1 MKTFCKVSGV
11 LLLVPALLACSNDDE
26 LAINQGVANKE
37 ALTSNQAQAAI
48 KPVSDYQ
55 MPTYIGAD
63 KKGQEA
69 LLAQLEGQ
77 KTLSELEQKQQLLL
91 RLTLFASDKNQTL
104 EKLQAITDDL
114 NRASD
119 ESAKKGQQ
127 DYELLAA
134 WGSALSYQSVFYQ
147 ADLGQMNLL
156 SRKGMRYMDRAVKK
170 APDHLGVRL
179 LRGVS
184 YANMPA
190 FLNRASFAVTDL
202 SLLKE
207 VLLKESGLSV
217 DLVKKQ
223 PKSNQNKLFI
233 EFIDYYLALSFSKN
247 AQLDAAKR
255 LWKALETSPESQWS
269 ALAKQRLEEV

>member
-1 MKTFCKVSGV
+1 MKTFYKVSSV
-11 LLLVPALLACSNDDE
+11 LLLVPVLLACSNDDE
-26 LAINQGVANKE
+26 LTTNQGVANKE
-37 ALTSNQAQAAI
+37 ALTSNQAQAVI

-77 KTLSELEQKQQLLL
+77 KALSELEQKQQLLL

-104 EKLQAITDDL
+104 EKLQTITDDL

-119 ESAKKGQQ
+119 ESAKRGQQ

-134 WGSALSYQSVFYQ
+134 WGSALSYQSIFYQ

-207 VLLKESGLSV
+207 VLLKESGSSAELI
-217 DLVKKQ
+217 KKQ
-223 PKSNQNKLFI
+223 PKNNQNKLFI

-247 AQLDAAKR
+247 TQLDAAKR